1 MVDKGKDMQ
10 NKKPKVRGA
19 IDIQAEERKKS
30 GLYSL
35 LLMLV
40 VMLVVMAVGAFLYLS
55 PLFNQK
61 ATPEL
66 NQPAEVVPL
75 PETKTT
81 HKYEFYE
88 ILPEQKFNSIPEDV
102 SVETTPSE
110 EEPKLKV
117 DTVVKAKP
125 DQVIEVVEEEGTYDD
140 TPSASI
146 QRAKPD
152 VSYILQVRS
161 YDNADEADVK
171 RSEVLMAGVDAEVV
185 KREMGDGGV
194 LYQVVSTPMTTRDEA
209 MTAYNRLQT
218 NGIDSVVVEQKY
230 R

>member
-1 MVDKGKDMQ
+1 MLG
-10 NKKPKVRGA
+10 KKPKVRGA
-19 IDIQAEERKKS
+19 IDIEAEERKKS

-35 LLMLV
+35 LLMMV
-40 VMLVVMAVGAFLYLS
+40 VMMVVMMVGAFLYLS

-61 ATPEL
+61 STPAL

-75 PETKTT
+75 PESKPSN
-81 HKYEFYE
+81 KYEFYE
-88 ILPEQKFNSIPEDV
+88 ILPEQKFNSIPEEV
-102 SVETTPSE
+102 SVEQTPPE
-110 EEPKLKV
+110 EGKEPTLKV

-125 DQVIEVVEEEGTYDD
+125 GQVIDVVEEDTTYDE
-140 TPSASI
+140 PPAGKMNVG
-146 QRAKPD
+146 RAKPD

-185 KREMGDGGV
+185 KRELEGGGA
-194 LYQVVSTPMTTRDEA
+194 LYQVVSTPMMSRDEA